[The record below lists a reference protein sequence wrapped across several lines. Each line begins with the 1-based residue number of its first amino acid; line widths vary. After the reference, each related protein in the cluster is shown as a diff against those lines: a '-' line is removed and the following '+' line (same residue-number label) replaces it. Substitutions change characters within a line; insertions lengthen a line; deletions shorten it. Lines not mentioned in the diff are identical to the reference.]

1 MVAELGALGEQ
12 AAAVLGDGAAR
23 LLVGEVAARVA
34 QQELGAEA
42 SAFWGRFE
50 VPGVPC
56 GFGAGGVQQLALD
69 MRFAAAATRGVSR
82 GHGTGT
88 GAGETD
94 AAAIFLA
101 ASERAARAFA
111 RDRGV
116 MPLARPTAFPYG
128 IVRTGCLQKRRGW
141 VVLALSSAEYAES
154 QLTPFHGRAI
164 VAGARA
170 AR

>member
-23 LLVGEVAARVA
+23 LLVGEVAASVA

-82 GHGTGT
+82 GRRPCGTGT

-116 MPLARPTAFPYG
+116 IPLARPTAFPEG
-128 IVRTGCLQKRRGW
+128 IVRTGCLPVRTMPRRKEG
-141 VVLALSSAEYAES
+141 VGCLG
-154 QLTPFHGRAI
+154 PFQRRIRRIPADP
-164 VAGARA
+164 V
-170 AR
+170 